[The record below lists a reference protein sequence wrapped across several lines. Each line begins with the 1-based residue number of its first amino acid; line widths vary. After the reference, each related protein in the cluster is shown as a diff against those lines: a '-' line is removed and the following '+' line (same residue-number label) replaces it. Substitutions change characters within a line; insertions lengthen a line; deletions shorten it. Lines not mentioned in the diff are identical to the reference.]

1 MLTTILATVAT
12 VLSMGAHMHCNS
24 MTDTQLMLDYAK
36 ETICF
41 DIEEGEI
48 YADCIGLEDG
58 VLEHSIYTIAD
69 DVSIYSFQGVYNDII
84 ESGLETVAEYDSEDR
99 FVVYESLMLTK
110 LYKAC
115 YVDRLERYLNNL

>member
-41 DIEEGEI
+41 DIAEGEV

-58 VLEHSIYTIAD
+58 ELEHSIYTIAD
-69 DVSIYSFQGVYNDII
+69 GVSIYSFQGVYNDII
-84 ESGLETVAEYDSEDR
+84 ETGLEGIAEYDSEDR
-99 FVVYESLMLTK
+99 FIIYESLMLTK
-110 LYKAC
+110 LYKEC
-115 YVDRLERYLNNL
+115 NIYRLEKMFK